1 MSKAKDKAKDEARG
15 EFKALVNGGLYKC
28 RWTKEEIAAQIC
40 MCPATFYNRLNAPEN
55 FRVGEL
61 RKLENLLHLD
71 RKKIDEIID
80 KIAA

>member
-1 MSKAKDKAKDEARG
+1 MSKAKNEAKDKARRD
-15 EFKALVNGGLYKC
+15 FKSLVNRGLDEC
-28 RWTKEEIAAQIC
+28 DWTKEEIATKLN
-40 MCPATFYNRLNAPEN
+40 MCPATFYNKLKAPEN

-61 RKLENLLHLD
+61 RRLENLLHLD

>member
-1 MSKAKDKAKDEARG
+1 MSKAKDKARR
-15 EFKALVNGGLYKC
+15 EFRAKVDSGLTMYC
-28 RWTKEEIAAQIC
+28 WTKEEVAAQIC

-61 RKLENLLHLD
+61 RRLEKILHLD
-71 RKKIDEIID
+71 RKEIDEIID

>member
-15 EFKALVNGGLYKC
+15 EFRANVDSGLTKYG
-28 RWTKEEIAAQIC
+28 WTKEEIATKLN

-61 RKLENLLHLD
+61 RRLEKILHLD
-71 RKKIDEIID
+71 RKELDEIID

>member
-28 RWTKEEIAAQIC
+28 RWTKEEIAIKLN
-40 MCPATFYNRLNAPEN
+40 MCPATFYNKLKAPEN

-61 RKLENLLHLD
+61 RKLENFLQLD
-71 RKKIDEIID
+71 HEKID
-80 KIAA
+80 KIIDIMAA

>member
-28 RWTKEEIAAQIC
+28 RWTKEEIATKLN
-40 MCPATFYNRLNAPEN
+40 MCPASFYNKLKAPEN

-61 RKLENLLHLD
+61 RKLENFLQLD
-71 RKKIDEIID
+71 REKID
-80 KIAA
+80 KIIDIMAA

>member
-1 MSKAKDKAKDEARG
+1 MSKAKDKARRDFRR
-15 EFKALVNGGLYKC
+15 LVNDGLYEC
-28 RWTKEEIAAQIC
+28 RWTKEEIAIKLN
-40 MCPATFYNRLNAPEN
+40 MCPATFYNKLKAPEN

-61 RKLENLLHLD
+61 RRLENLLHLD

>member
-1 MSKAKDKAKDEARG
+1 MSKAKDEARG
-15 EFKALVNGGLYKC
+15 EFRANVDYNLKKYN
-28 RWTKEEIAAQIC
+28 WTKEEIATQLH